1 MKNQYLYIIRG
12 LPGSGK
18 STLAKLIAESK
29 RYMHREADMYFT
41 DIKGNYQYIPEKI
54 KDAHK
59 WCLESTKE
67 FLEMGENVIVS
78 NTFTTQWEAQPYIDM
93 AKELDVRVVLIEC
106 KNRFGSIHGV
116 PDEVLERMRQRWEEL
131 EL

>member
-1 MKNQYLYIIRG
+1 
-12 LPGSGK
+12 
-18 STLAKLIAESK
+18 
-29 RYMHREADMYFT
+29 
-41 DIKGNYQYIPEKI
+41 
-54 KDAHK
+54 
-59 WCLESTKE
+59 
-67 FLEMGENVIVS
+67 
-78 NTFTTQWEAQPYIDM
+78 M